1 MWRGDVRPAALL
13 ISCMLISG
21 FYFSLRE
28 TTLADYRQL
37 FKDPNFSDSLFLS
50 FYVASTSTIL
60 SLLLGLLF
68 ARVAAKHMF
77 RGHALAV
84 PLFVPHIG
92 AAYLALLYLS
102 DVPIIAPHEA
112 SHVSLILTYVYK
124 ELPFIFFY
132 LTPVYTR
139 IDRHYLELAG
149 MFGLPRHKRLW
160 LGEGIFL
167 FVPVLEVALI
177 VFAFILFS
185 YEVPALLGVT
195 QPKMLG
201 VYAYELYTTGD
212 LSSQP
217 VALASTVVVT
227 FFFLFIVAGFAWI
240 LRPFRLRL
248 TRGIGR

>member
-1 MWRGDVRPAALL
+1 MWRGDARPAALL

-21 FYFSLRE
+21 FYFSLEE
-28 TTLADYRQL
+28 TTLADYQQL
-37 FKDPNFSDSLFLS
+37 FNDPNFSDSLFISL
-50 FYVASTSTIL
+50 YVAGTSTIL
-60 SLLLGLLF
+60 SLLIGLMI
-68 ARVAAKHMF
+68 ARAAARHMF

-124 ELPFIFFY
+124 EVPFIFFY
-132 LTPVYTR
+132 LAPVYAR

-149 MFGLPRHKRLW
+149 MLGLPRHKRLW

-167 FVPVLEVALI
+167 FVPMLEVLLI

-201 VYAYELYTTGD
+201 VYAYELYTAGD

-227 FFFLFIVAGFAWI
+227 FSFLCIVAGIAWMV
-240 LRPFRLRL
+240 RPFRMRL
-248 TRGIGR
+248 ARGIGR

>member
-1 MWRGDVRPAALL
+1 MWRGDARPAALL

-21 FYFSLRE
+21 FYFSLKE
-28 TTLADYRQL
+28 TTFADYHQL

-50 FYVASTSTIL
+50 FYVAGTSTVL
-60 SLLLGLLF
+60 SLLLGLML
-68 ARVAAKHMF
+68 ARAVVKHML
-77 RGHALAV
+77 RGDALAV
-84 PLFVPHIG
+84 PLFVPHVG

-124 ELPFIFFY
+124 GVPFICFSP
-132 LTPVYTR
+132 TPVSWR
-139 IDRHYLELAG
+139 IDRHYHGLAG
-149 MFGLPRHKRLW
+149 MLGLPRHKRFW
-160 LGEGIFL
+160 LGEGVFL
-167 FVPVLEVALI
+167 FAPMLEVTLI

-227 FFFLFIVAGFAWI
+227 FSFLCIVAGIAWM

-248 TRGIGR
+248 SRGTGR